1 VLAATV
7 RTDASRLRDEQCWM
21 ATAGPER
28 LRLADGPWS
37 APVRRRMRRAVETT
51 RRGRQPGSE
60 RGGRFLR
67 RAGRAV
73 SGALGRE
80 QGSTHDEGSRDRC
93 DGPRV
98 SEREW
103 RADAVGPTAA
113 GVVVRLVLLLRTA
126 GTARI
131 RDHAGAPRGRM
142 QEETTA

>member
-1 VLAATV
+1 
-7 RTDASRLRDEQCWM
+7 
-21 ATAGPER
+21 
-28 LRLADGPWS
+28 
-37 APVRRRMRRAVETT
+37 MRPT
-51 RRGRQPGSE
+51 
-60 RGGRFLR
+60 
-67 RAGRAV
+67 GRAV

-80 QGSTHDEGSRDRC
+80 QGAT
-93 DGPRV
+93 DGEARATGAMTPRV
-98 SEREW
+98 REREW